1 MKEAKT
7 KLNFEIVK
15 QPSSPPWSSCRSH
28 TRKKHRLNAPRFSS
42 WARCTHDEDAGNL
55 QVHRIVIKPSY
66 CVQRVDDYLIVSV
79 LWHSKREN
87 LQAAELTLCRKFI
100 AHISFFFVCDKI
112 VKVNDL
118 KFFQLRES
126 CFCSFPIRSEIW
138 VVRAHAELCSALLR
152 TTRSSLNRLICWL
165 FFNFYAIINIIGVL
179 TKREAFFRFSLS
191 SAFIPAG

>member
-100 AHISFFFVCDKI
+100 AHISFFLCVIKSLRLTTWNSFNYENRAFVLSPSDRRYELFARMLNF
-112 VKVNDL
+112 V
-118 KFFQLRES
+118 
-126 CFCSFPIRSEIW
+126 PRSWEQHVAAW
-138 VVRAHAELCSALLR
+138 
-152 TTRSSLNRLICWL
+152 TD
-165 FFNFYAIINIIGVL
+165 
-179 TKREAFFRFSLS
+179 
-191 SAFIPAG
+191 

>member
-1 MKEAKT
+1 MK
-7 KLNFEIVK
+7 
-15 QPSSPPWSSCRSH
+15 
-28 TRKKHRLNAPRFSS
+28 TRHA
-42 WARCTHDEDAGNL
+42 EGNL

-87 LQAAELTLCRKFI
+87 LQAAQLTLCRKFI
-100 AHISFFFVCDKI
+100 AHISFFVCDKI

-118 KFFQLRES
+118 KFFQLPES
-126 CFCSFPIRSEIW
+126 CFCSFSIRSEIW

-179 TKREAFFRFSLS
+179 TKREAFFFGFHWARHSSPLVKSPTSLTS
-191 SAFIPAG
+191 WRCWMEKAKR